1 MRVLVVEDDTKIR
14 TFIEN
19 GLKREGFVVESA
31 DNGVDGFHLASTEDF
46 DAAVVDI
53 MLPKL
58 DGLELVESLR
68 TQGNKT
74 PVLMLSAK
82 NSVDDRVNGLYAGG
96 DDYLTKPF
104 AFAELLARLQA
115 LIRRATFVAEPTTL
129 SAANLTMDLIRRTVT
144 RAGRKIEL
152 QPREFALLEYLVRNK
167 GRVVSKTMIM
177 ERVWGYNFDPQ
188 TNVVESR
195 MSRLRDKVDRGF
207 ESALIRTVRGA
218 GYVITDEP
226 QMD

>member
-1 MRVLVVEDDTKIR
+1 MKILVVEDDTIIR
-14 TFIEN
+14 NFIEQ
-19 GLKREGFVVESA
+19 GLKQEGFVVATA
-31 DNGVDGFHLASTEDF
+31 DNGIDGFHLASSEDF

-68 TQGNKT
+68 KQNNKT

-82 NSVDDRVNGLYAGG
+82 NSVDDRVNGLYKGG

-104 AFAELLARLQA
+104 AFAELLARVQA
-115 LIRRATFVAEPTTL
+115 LVRRATFVAEPT
-129 SAANLTMDLIRRTVT
+129 SLTVGELTIELIRRTAL
-144 RAGRKIEL
+144 RGDKKIEL
-152 QPREFALLEYLVRNK
+152 QPREFALLEYLMRNK

-195 MSRLRDKVDRGF
+195 MSRLRDKIDRGF
-207 ESALIRTVRGA
+207 EPPLIKTVRGA
-218 GYVITDEP
+218 GYVISDE
-226 QMD
+226 